1 MYLTNYMTQPD
12 SQRRHFTRIP
22 FDAKYKLHS
31 TNTDKHWNGN
41 IIDLSL
47 HGVLIKRP
55 GNLQTSRDDKFILD
69 LILNA
74 NDVNIQME
82 VHVAHSHDNF
92 IGFECEHIDL
102 DSMTHLRRVLEL
114 NLGDPMLL
122 ERELN
127 EIIHIHEHSH

>member
-1 MYLTNYMTQPD
+1 MTHQD

-22 FDAKYKLHS
+22 FDAEYKLHTADS
-31 TNTDKHWNGN
+31 SKHWQG
-41 IIDLSL
+41 IILDLSL
-47 HGVLIKRP
+47 HGVLVQRP
-55 GNLQTSRDDKFILD
+55 EDIQASRGDEFILD

-82 VHVAHSHDNF
+82 VHVAHSHDTF
-92 IGFECEHIDL
+92 IGFECKHIDL

-127 EIIHIHEHSH
+127 EMIHLKE

>member
-1 MYLTNYMTQPD
+1 MTSPD

-22 FDAKYKLHS
+22 FDAEYKLH
-31 TNTDKHWNGN
+31 TPDANKHWDGTV
-41 IIDLSL
+41 IDLSL
-47 HGVLIKRP
+47 HGVLVKRP
-55 GNLQTSRDDKFILD
+55 EDIQVSRGDEFILD

-74 NDVNIQME
+74 NDVTIQME
-82 VHVAHSHDNF
+82 VQVAHSHDTF

-114 NLGDPMLL
+114 NLGDPGLL

-127 EIIHIHEHSH
+127 EMLHMHEHSR

>member
-1 MYLTNYMTQPD
+1 MTHQD

-22 FDAKYKLHS
+22 FDAEYKLHTADS
-31 TNTDKHWNGN
+31 SKHWQG
-41 IIDLSL
+41 IILDLSL
-47 HGVLIKRP
+47 HGVLVQRP
-55 GNLQTSRDDKFILD
+55 EDIQASRGDEFILD

-82 VHVAHSHDNF
+82 VHVAHSHDTF

-102 DSMTHLRRVLEL
+102 DSMIHLRRVLEL

-127 EIIHIHEHSH
+127 EMIHLKE

>member
-1 MYLTNYMTQPD
+1 MNQPD

-22 FDAKYKLHS
+22 FDAEYKLHS
-31 TNTDKHWNGN
+31 ADSSKHWNGVVV
-41 IIDLSL
+41 DLSL
-47 HGVLIKRP
+47 HGVLVQRP
-55 GNLQTSRDDKFILD
+55 EDLNAIRGDKYILD
-69 LILNA
+69 LILSA

-82 VHVAHSHDNF
+82 ALIAHSHDTF

-127 EIIHIHEHSH
+127 EMIHMNDHSD

>member
-1 MYLTNYMTQPD
+1 MNNPD
-12 SQRRHFTRIP
+12 PQRRHFTRIP
-22 FDAKYKLHS
+22 FDAEFKLL
-31 TNTDKHWNGN
+31 TVDANKQWDGTV
-41 IIDLSL
+41 IDLSL

-55 GNLQTSRDDKFILD
+55 ENIQTSRGEEFILD

-82 VHVAHSHDNF
+82 VQVAHCHDTF

-127 EIIHIHEHSH
+127 EMIHMKE